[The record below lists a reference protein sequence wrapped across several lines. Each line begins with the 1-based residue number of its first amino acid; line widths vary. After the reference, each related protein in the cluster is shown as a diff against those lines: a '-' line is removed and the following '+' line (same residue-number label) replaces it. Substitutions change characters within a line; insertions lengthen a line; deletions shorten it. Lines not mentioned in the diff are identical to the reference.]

1 MIASSKFLKYLLLMF
16 LEVAALAVIISWA
29 VWVALY
35 DLRNHLIRNR
45 SLLFGLLVIYPL
57 CYFIELKP
65 MIDAKFAV
73 LSGVLISMALLNLI
87 GAGDAKLLI
96 MMLPWLEFGNMQKTL
111 LAFSILIVSHVLV
124 FWVIARKIPTRI
136 ALAPAILLAS
146 AVNLAS

>member
-1 MIASSKFLKYLLLMF
+1 MF

-57 CYFIELKP
+57 CYLTELEPK
-65 MIDAKFAV
+65 IDAKFAA
-73 LSGVLISMALLNLI
+73 LSGVLILMALLDLI
-87 GAGDAKLLI
+87 GAGDAKLIILI
-96 MMLPWLEFGNMQKTL
+96 LPWLEISNLQMSL
-111 LAFSILIVSHVLV
+111 LAFSILIVGHVLA
-124 FWVIARKIPTRI
+124 FWVVTRKIPTRI